1 MQPRS
6 SGTTAAASM
15 AVVAGLLAVIGSFLS
30 WANASAGEFAVS
42 AKGIDG
48 WEGKATIFGGIVL
61 LIGGITAFR
70 KGSAHPLKRPGLFGG
85 IVVAGVGIYTAVT
98 AKGQVIDGAA
108 SEIAKTLGISLEQAR
123 TAVNQAVD
131 AGALKIA
138 LDIGLFLVIGGGVIG
153 IVAGLLASL
162 TKTSAPAMPAAA
174 GGVGLTGWAAPPA
187 PAMPSPTPS
196 PGDPSSPT
204 STQPAPSPWVTPNPT
219 PEPPSA
225 PPDPPPTDPGSGPAT
240 T

>member
-6 SGTTAAASM
+6 SGTTAAGSI
-15 AVVAGLLAVIGSFLS
+15 AVVGGLLAVIGSFLS
-30 WANASAGEFAVS
+30 WANASAGQFSVS

-48 WEGKATIFGGIVL
+48 WEGKATIFGGILL
-61 LIGGITAFR
+61 LIGGITAFA
-70 KGSAHPLKRPGLFGG
+70 KGSADPLKRSGLFGG

-98 AKGQVIDGAA
+98 AKNQVIDGAA
-108 SEIAKTLGISLEQAR
+108 SEIAKQLGISLEQAR

-131 AGALKIA
+131 AGALNIA
-138 LDIGLFLVIGGGVIG
+138 LEIGLFLVIASGVIG
-153 IVAGLLASL
+153 IVAGLLALFS
-162 TKTSAPAMPAAA
+162 KAPAPAMPAAA

-196 PGDPSSPT
+196 PGDPSLLH
-204 STQPAPSPWVTPNPT
+204 STQPAPSPWITPNPT

-225 PPDPPPTDPGSGPAT
+225 PPDPPPTYPGSGSAT